1 MRRQLTHDAW
11 SLYLKTLKLRQYAP
25 DFLINGMDKHYKL
38 AERAYRRYERRR
50 DAWERSGF
58 A

>member
-1 MRRQLTHDAW
+1 MLRQLTNDAW
-11 SLYLKTLKLRQYAP
+11 RLYLEILRLNQSTPY
-25 DFLINGMDKHYKL
+25 FLISNINKQYKL
-38 AERAYRRYERRR
+38 AERAYRRYERRK

>member
-1 MRRQLTHDAW
+1 MLRQLTNDAW
-11 SLYLKTLKLRQYAP
+11 SLYLKILKLNQYAP
-25 DFLINGMDKHYKL
+25 YFLINGMNKRYKL

>member
-1 MRRQLTHDAW
+1 MLKQLTDDAW
-11 SLYLKTLKLRQYAP
+11 NLYLKIIQLTQYAP
-25 DFLINGMDKHYKL
+25 IFSVNGIIKLYKL

>member
-1 MRRQLTHDAW
+1 MLRQLTHDAW
-11 SLYLKTLKLRQYAP
+11 SLYLTILKLRQYAP
-25 DFLINGMDKHYKL
+25 DFLTNGMDKQYKL

>member
-1 MRRQLTHDAW
+1 MLRQLTDDAW
-11 SLYLKTLKLRQYAP
+11 SLYLKIIQLTQHAPYFSVNGIIKL
-25 DFLINGMDKHYKL
+25 YKL

>member
-1 MRRQLTHDAW
+1 MLRQLTDDAW
-11 SLYLKTLKLRQYAP
+11 ILYLKILKVKQYAP
-25 DFLINGMDKHYKL
+25 DFLINGMDKRYKL
-38 AERAYRRYERRR
+38 AERAYSRYERRR